1 MQENEEIKG
10 LPRLIAEAKHGMA
23 EVQLA
28 TKQLFSAKEY
38 CWQSVQ
44 GKLCY
49 NNTQPLPKFQWIKT
63 SEVNFSFYMPI
74 VD

>member
-23 EVQLA
+23 EAQLA

-38 CWQSVQ
+38 C
-44 GKLCY
+44 
-49 NNTQPLPKFQWIKT
+49 
-63 SEVNFSFYMPI
+63 
-74 VD
+74 

>member
-10 LPRLIAEAKHGMA
+10 LPRLIEGAKHGMA

-28 TKQLFSAKEY
+28 TKQLFSANEY
-38 CWQSVQ
+38 CLQSAQ

-49 NNTQPLPKFQWIKT
+49 SNIQPLPKSQ
-63 SEVNFSFYMPI
+63 
-74 VD
+74 

>member
-28 TKQLFSAKEY
+28 TKQLF
-38 CWQSVQ
+38 QQ
-44 GKLCY
+44 R
-49 NNTQPLPKFQWIKT
+49 NTVDSQYRVSYAAVIHNPSQNLSELKHQRLTSLSTCPL
-63 SEVNFSFYMPI
+63 
-74 VD
+74 

>member
-1 MQENEEIKG
+1 MQENEEIRG

-38 CWQSVQ
+38 C
-44 GKLCY
+44 
-49 NNTQPLPKFQWIKT
+49 
-63 SEVNFSFYMPI
+63 
-74 VD
+74 